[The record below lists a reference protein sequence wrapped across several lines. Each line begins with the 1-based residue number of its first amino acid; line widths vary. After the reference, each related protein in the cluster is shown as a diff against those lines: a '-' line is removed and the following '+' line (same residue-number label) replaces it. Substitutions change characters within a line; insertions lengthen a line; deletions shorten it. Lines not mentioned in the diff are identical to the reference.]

1 MTVLVTGAAGFIGY
15 HVSRRLLARGETV
28 VGLDAISDYYDVRLK
43 QARLDVLKGL
53 PGFSFHRLD
62 LADREAVTAAMEGI
76 GALDRVV
83 HLAAQAGVRHSLD
96 HPFAYVDA
104 NLTGH
109 MVVLELCRHLPDFT
123 HLVYASSS
131 SVYGGNTSLP
141 FSVEDRTDS
150 PISLYAA
157 TKKANEHMSHCYSHL
172 YGIPQTGLRFFTVYG
187 PWGRP
192 DMALYIF
199 TKAITEGRPIEVFNN
214 GDMKRDFTFIDD
226 IVSGVVAALDNPP
239 PAGDAPPHK
248 LYNIG
253 NHRCEPLMRLIEVLE
268 ACLGRKAE
276 INFQPMQPGD
286 VKETYADISA
296 IARDLGYKPT
306 TPIDVGVPKFVAWF
320 KTYHGLGAQAA

>member
-28 VGLDAISDYYDVRLK
+28 VGLDVISDYYDVRFK
-43 QARLDVLKGL
+43 HARLDRLKGL
-53 PGFSFHRLD
+53 PGFSFHKLD
-62 LADREAVTAAMEGI
+62 LADRDGVKATMDSVSGI
-76 GALDRVV
+76 DRVV

-96 HPFAYVDA
+96 HPFSYVDA

-109 MVVLELCRHLPDFT
+109 MVILELCRYLPGFK

-131 SVYGGNTSLP
+131 SVYGGNTRLP

-150 PISLYAA
+150 PVSLYAA

-172 YGIPQTGLRFFTVYG
+172 YGLPQTGLRLFTVYG

-199 TKAITEGRPIEVFNN
+199 TKAIAERRPINVFNN

-226 IVSGVVAALDNPP
+226 TVRGVIAALDNPP
-239 PAGDAPPHK
+239 SAESGPPHR

-253 NHRCEPLMRLIEVLE
+253 NRRSEPLMRLIEVLE
-268 ACLGRKAE
+268 SCLGRKAE
-276 INFQPMQPGD
+276 INFRPMQPGD
-286 VKETYADISA
+286 IKETCADISA
-296 IARDLGYKPT
+296 IGRDLGYKPT
-306 TPIDVGVPKFVAWF
+306 TPIDVGVPKFVEWF
-320 KTYHGLGAQAA
+320 KGYHGVDVEAA